1 MVAWWLELRTSRLEP
16 PRLHP
21 TRAPY
26 EVINKIKIKIKR
38 STIRFKK
45 VGRKIQRLNPHKAK
59 SYNVVSLFTDG
70 NKEKRAHKHE
80 CRDLIDWEDEFR
92 GIFPG
97 VVVSCFLVDHKHH
110 DALSF
115 FVPCFSYHFVLPFIY
130 LIFYNQSRGQKPLL
144 ILKK

>member
-26 EVINKIKIKIKR
+26 EVIKKKKKKKKR
-38 STIRFKK
+38 EREGALYVLKK
-45 VGRKIQRLNPHKAK
+45 VGRKIQRLNPHKA

-97 VVVSCFLVDHKHH
+97 VVVSCFLVDHKHD

-115 FVPCFSYHFVLPFIY
+115 FVP
-130 LIFYNQSRGQKPLL
+130 
-144 ILKK
+144 